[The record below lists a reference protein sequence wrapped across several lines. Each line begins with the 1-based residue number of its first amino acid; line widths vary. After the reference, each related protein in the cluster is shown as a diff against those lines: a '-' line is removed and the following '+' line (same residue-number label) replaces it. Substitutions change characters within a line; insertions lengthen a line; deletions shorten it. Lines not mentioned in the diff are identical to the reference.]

1 VLSVEVDSEGEEG
14 TGRPTG
20 RVWLVRLRRGK
31 AEVVIAAELGRPSAE
46 HLAGQISQLIDQ
58 RRRAP
63 GAAME

>member
-1 VLSVEVDSEGEEG
+1 VLSVEVDSENEEG
-14 TGRPTG
+14 AGRPTG

-31 AEVVIAAELGRPSAE
+31 DEVVVANELGRPSAD

-63 GAAME
+63 GGAME